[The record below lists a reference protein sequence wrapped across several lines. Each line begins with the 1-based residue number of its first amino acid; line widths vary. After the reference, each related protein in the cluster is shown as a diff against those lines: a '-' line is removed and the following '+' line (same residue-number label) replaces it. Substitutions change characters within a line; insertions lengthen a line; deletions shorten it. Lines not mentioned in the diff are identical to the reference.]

1 MKILHTSDLHLGK
14 NLLEESLYEDQKE
27 MLQQLINIIIN
38 KQVDVLII
46 LGDIYDKSIP
56 STDAVNLFNNFLESL
71 ATLKVD
77 VLITSGN
84 HDSRDRL
91 SFGSNI
97 FNKLNIHIVTDYR
110 GEIYKFYKDD
120 VVFYMLP
127 FIKPFHLKHIV
138 DEETYEKI
146 TSSNEMMKWIFGR
159 EKIDKSKKNILLAHQ
174 FVINKG
180 EEIDFSDSESATN
193 VGTIDAIDVNLLD
206 NFDYV
211 ALGHLHRPQKVK
223 RDTIRYSG
231 TPLKYS
237 FSETSDNK
245 SVVIID
251 TNDMSLEF
259 IPVAPLRKL
268 RVITGTFDSIMKMEA
283 SDDLIKV
290 VLEDDTPLVSPMDE
304 IKKKFPNALS
314 LSFAS
319 RNNSTLNDI
328 NNIDISK
335 EASPLE
341 LFNEFFKLQHDRTLT
356 EGEQKYLETLIN
368 NLEEE

>member
-14 NLLEESLYEDQKE
+14 SLLEESLYEDQKE
-27 MLQQLINIIIN
+27 MLQQLINIITN
-38 KQVDVLII
+38 NQVDVLMIP
-46 LGDIYDKSIP
+46 GDIYDKSIP
-56 STDAVNLFNNFLESL
+56 STDAVNLFNSFLESL
-71 ATLKVD
+71 AALKVD

-97 FNKLNIHIVTDYR
+97 FNKLNIHIVTEYN
-110 GEIYKFYKDD
+110 GEIYKFCKDD

-138 DEETYEKI
+138 NEETYEKI
-146 TSSNEMMKWIFGR
+146 TNSNEMMKWILAR
-159 EKIDKSKKNILLAHQ
+159 EKFDESKKNILLAHQ

-180 EEIDFSDSESATN
+180 EDIVFSDSESATN

-206 NFDYV
+206 KFDYV
-211 ALGHLHRPQKVK
+211 ALGHIHRPQKVK
-223 RDTIRYSG
+223 RETIRYSG

-237 FSETSDNK
+237 FSEANDNK
-245 SVVIID
+245 SVVLID

-259 IPVAPLRKL
+259 IPIFPLRKL

-283 SDDLIKV
+283 SEDIIKV
-290 VLEDDTPLVSPMDE
+290 ILEDNMPLISPMDE
-304 IKKKFPNALS
+304 IKKRFPNALS
-314 LSFAS
+314 LSFANRDDS
-319 RNNSTLNDI
+319 ILNNLN
-328 NNIDISK
+328 NVDISK

-341 LFNEFFKLQHDRTLT
+341 LFNNFFKSQHDRDLILD
-356 EGEQKYLETLIN
+356 EQKYLESLIN
-368 NLEEE
+368 NLEE